1 MTLKE
6 VLNHVFSEEDLN
18 REVTAYSVY
27 HSETQANYEIDVEE
41 DFNLKIGKKQ
51 NVDNT
56 QAL

>member
-6 VLNHVFSEEDLN
+6 VLNHVFSKEDLN

-41 DFNLKIGKKQ
+41 DFNLKIGKKE
-51 NVDNT
+51 NDYI
-56 QAL
+56 